1 MNTVEFAKSQ
11 EFVNFLKRT
20 SCIISFQDRGDYV
33 IDIESVINFTYLDKM
48 EIGYDISGKVC
59 GGTVNCATFCR
70 YVLDGSIKCSV
81 DLKGFDYP
89 IKMLEV
95 SREEEGC
102 CSVSF
107 CIVFPMAEFQ
117 RINSIFSMFEKKKI
131 DIKKIERWEFLDI

>member
-1 MNTVEFAKSQ
+1 MNPVEFAKSQ

-33 IDIESVINFTYLDKM
+33 IDIESVISFSYPDKM
-48 EIGYDISGKVC
+48 EIGYSLSGKVR